1 MPEIAD
7 KKIVITGANSGIG
20 LEVMD
25 LLLKK
30 RGNIIFAVDLNID
43 NIVKFVERYENRVI
57 PFKCD
62 ISNPENIDMIFGWA
76 EDAMDS
82 IDIFYANAGFS
93 YYEEM
98 NYVDWNRVQHMF
110 ATNVFSPIYSYQ
122 KFVQHLNGRKG
133 MFAVTGS
140 AMGYMGMPGFTLY
153 SSSKFAINGFQEA
166 IGLEKPDN
174 VHIITLFPVATDT
187 NFFSAASK
195 LEFAKPYPLQTPD
208 VVAYRMIRG
217 MEKGKKKVQPCRLFS
232 VAMLFFKILPFTKT
246 LYLRSE
252 KKKFEA
258 YRQKTRIIEAHHT
271 LDDQ

>member
-76 EDAMDS
+76 EDAMDG

>member
-1 MPEIAD
+1 MPEITN

-20 LEVMD
+20 LEVMK
-25 LLLKK
+25 LLLEKK
-30 RGNIIFAVDLNID
+30 GNIIFAVDLNVD
-43 NIVKFVERYENRVI
+43 NIVQFVEKYDNRVI

-62 ISNPENIDMIFGWA
+62 ISNPENIDMIFNWA
-76 EDAMDS
+76 DDTMDGV
-82 IDIFYANAGFS
+82 DIFYANAGFS

-98 NYVDWNRVQHMF
+98 NYVDWDRVEHMF

-153 SSSKFAINGFQEA
+153 WSSKFAINGFQEA

-174 VHIITLFPVATDT
+174 IHIITLFPVATDT
-187 NFFSAASK
+187 KFFSTANK

-208 VVAYRMIRG
+208 VVANKMVKG
-217 MEKGKKKVQPCRLFS
+217 MEREKKKVQPCRLFS
-232 VAMLFFKILPFTKT
+232 VAMIIFKILPFTKT
-246 LYLRSE
+246 LYLKSE

-258 YRQKTRIIEAHHT
+258 YKQRARLIESQHAS
-271 LDDQ
+271 DNQ